1 MKSITVKNI
10 SKSFQNRTLFAAVS
24 FTVQKGDRV
33 AITGQNGAGKSTLLK
48 IIAGIERCDEGTLI
62 KEKVTCRYIPQEF
75 SGNTSVSIVEYLDE
89 MHATARVFDILFRFA
104 AITEAHIE
112 NGYVHELSEGQKRI
126 LEIAAVLSHAPM
138 FVCIDEPE
146 NHLDITARSV
156 LTDLLQEYWGAVL
169 FVSHDRS
176 LVNQL
181 SNKIVSIQNEQA
193 VLVTGKTY
201 EEFVAAEQQ
210 KRISATASWTINIS
224 VIMFCV
230 INFILSIR
238 AITRC
243 SILISGKPQN
253 YKVGKMDGLTA
264 AKNAFISGKN
274 HWMYGIRG
282 LFFLTASLIWFLNA
296 IIFMI
301 LTALISVY
309 LITFRD
315 IKRIKE

>member
-1 MKSITVKNI
+1 MIDEIAFIFFFSCILLYSILLIIRFRRDTPFKLTIYNKIYEDWVKNRLDGSSEI
-10 SKSFQNRTLFAAVS
+10 S
-24 FTVQKGDRV
+24 TVQILRNMQVG
-33 AITGQNGAGKSTLLK
+33 NSTLISALF
-48 IIAGIERCDEGTLI
+48 ILLGILLGF
-62 KEKVTCRYIPQEF
+62 Y
-75 SGNTSVSIVEYLDE
+75 NTSFLDTS
-89 MHATARVFDILFRFA
+89 AFFW
-104 AITEAHIE
+104 IE
-112 NGYVHELSEGQKRI
+112 ELELG
-126 LEIAAVLSHAPM
+126 
-138 FVCIDEPE
+138 
-146 NHLDITARSV
+146 
-156 LTDLLQEYWGAVL
+156 
-169 FVSHDRS
+169 
-176 LVNQL
+176 LV
-181 SNKIVSIQNEQA
+181 KI
-193 VLVTGKTY
+193 
-201 EEFVAAEQQ
+201 
-210 KRISATASWTINIS
+210 TINIS

-315 IKRIKE
+315 IKRINE

>member
-1 MKSITVKNI
+1 MIDEIAFIFFFSCILLYSILLIIRFRRDTPFKLTIYNKIYEDWVKNRLDGSSEI
-10 SKSFQNRTLFAAVS
+10 S
-24 FTVQKGDRV
+24 TVQILRNMQVG
-33 AITGQNGAGKSTLLK
+33 NSTLISALF
-48 IIAGIERCDEGTLI
+48 ILLGILLGF
-62 KEKVTCRYIPQEF
+62 Y
-75 SGNTSVSIVEYLDE
+75 NTSFLDTS
-89 MHATARVFDILFRFA
+89 AFFW
-104 AITEAHIE
+104 IE
-112 NGYVHELSEGQKRI
+112 ELELG
-126 LEIAAVLSHAPM
+126 
-138 FVCIDEPE
+138 
-146 NHLDITARSV
+146 
-156 LTDLLQEYWGAVL
+156 
-169 FVSHDRS
+169 
-176 LVNQL
+176 LV
-181 SNKIVSIQNEQA
+181 KI
-193 VLVTGKTY
+193 
-201 EEFVAAEQQ
+201 
-210 KRISATASWTINIS
+210 TINIS